1 MQRVLENLPEAEI
14 MDCVTD
20 GAATGSFLLQYEESG
35 WEFLVRLASC
45 FGTFLVPDC
54 RAEHGRA
61 YFRIQELQY
70 DAFGNELE
78 TAGQLPNRIRYT
90 GQQYD
95 DVTGQYYLR
104 ARYYNPVLGRFM
116 QEDTYQGDGLNL
128 YAYCKNNPVTYY
140 DPSGYTNTNIDGCS
154 LPNFDGDGGDIST
167 LYRYTNEKGMKGI
180 LESNQI
186 YPSLK
191 ANNPKDARFGDGQ
204 YFSDIKPNTRTP
216 ASLASLFIKKPNK
229 YKYTHFVE
237 IDVTGLHVKHGR
249 KNVFV
254 ILNDSPLDVTGRIVR
269 AELV

>member
-154 LPNFDGDGGDIST
+154 LPNFDGDGGNS
-167 LYRYTNEKGMKGI
+167 KPVKP
-180 LESNQI
+180 ES
-186 YPSLK
+186 
-191 ANNPKDARFGDGQ
+191 A
-204 YFSDIKPNTRTP
+204 
-216 ASLASLFIKKPNK
+216 
-229 YKYTHFVE
+229 
-237 IDVTGLHVKHGR
+237 VTGSKKHGINWR
-249 KNVFV
+249 EGPARAKATGNPQGQWAQS
-254 ILNDSPLDVTGRIVR
+254 DLDYATEMANTLKGGESGYFDLPEGSQSIVHMPDGTKQPATR
-269 AELV
+269 MWIRNNGSGTWHGYPMP